1 MEGGPPSCGAIGRLL
16 AVGGEAVRGPGR
28 AESEPRNRPGR
39 RHVRARGP
47 AGVVYDATVSVRE
60 RMRGANVV
68 AAACAS
74 AQLPVVVVS

>member
-16 AVGGEAVRGPGR
+16 AGRRGEAVRGPGR
-28 AESEPRNRPGR
+28 AESERRNRPGR

-74 AQLPVVVVS
+74 AQLPVVS